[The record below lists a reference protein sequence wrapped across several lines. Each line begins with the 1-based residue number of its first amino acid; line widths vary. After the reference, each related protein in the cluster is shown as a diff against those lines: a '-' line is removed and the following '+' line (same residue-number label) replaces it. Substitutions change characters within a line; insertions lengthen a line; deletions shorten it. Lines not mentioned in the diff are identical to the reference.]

1 MKNELT
7 VLTKLKSCIV
17 TNLNTYLPSGL
28 TAITGDNVAI
38 RWPTTDQMKRRV
50 MFYIQPDYAE
60 YEDLATTNDVSS
72 FHVKVFILCKR
83 ATHSSLEEEAY
94 GYYNALYELMRKN
107 MTLDGYVDFTAISS
121 ADFYPAVEANE
132 NITGTEVNLV
142 IQYTKDFD

>member
-7 VLTKLKSCIV
+7 VLTQLKSCIV
-17 TNLNTYLPSGL
+17 ANLNTYLPTGL
-28 TAITGDNVAI
+28 TAISSDNVEI
-38 RWPTTDQMKRRV
+38 RWPTTDQMKKRV

-107 MTLDGYVDFTAISS
+107 MTLDGYVDFTGISS
-121 ADFYPAVEANE
+121 ADFYAAVEANE

>member
-60 YEDLATTNDVSS
+60 YED
-72 FHVKVFILCKR
+72 
-83 ATHSSLEEEAY
+83 HSSLEEEAY